1 MTRRDFASGFL
12 KWNEDLSLRKLQWV
26 VWNHIYGLHKTDISI
41 FLKICSV
48 LQQYAFKL
56 HQIYNSIETG
66 LTWVYKPICKV
77 CLARVYEDCAYN
89 DLCFFLWR
97 LIFCLH
103 FCYYFENDL
112 SVRKSSK
119 NLLKSSNDFAWFLNL
134 KLIFK
139 IITIDKEKT

>member
-66 LTWVYKPICKV
+66 LTWVYKPVCKV
-77 CLARVYEDCAYN
+77 CTARVHEDCTYN
-89 DLCFFLWR
+89 DLCFLCEGWFFVFIFVIILKMIFLSGNRAKISWKVQTIS
-97 LIFCLH
+97 L
-103 FCYYFENDL
+103 
-112 SVRKSSK
+112 
-119 NLLKSSNDFAWFLNL
+119 DFL
-134 KLIFK
+134 
-139 IITIDKEKT
+139 T